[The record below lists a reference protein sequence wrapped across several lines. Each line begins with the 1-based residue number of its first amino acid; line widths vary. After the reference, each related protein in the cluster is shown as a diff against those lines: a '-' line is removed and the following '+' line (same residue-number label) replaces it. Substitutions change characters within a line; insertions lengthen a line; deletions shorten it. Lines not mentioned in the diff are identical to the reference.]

1 MEPTK
6 KDVKRKPKAV
16 EPITKT
22 KAEELC
28 EGLSSDLKAQAVT
41 LANAVLTMQAKIEQ
55 QIPVYKEEP
64 LAQSVTVGT
73 GETVLRQNPIT
84 QEFRATVRDYASA
97 LNNLSEILEKKEAVK
112 EESSLDALK
121 SRFKVG

>member
-1 MEPTK
+1 MATRK
-6 KDVKRKPKAV
+6 TTKPKAV

-41 LANAVLTMQAKIEQ
+41 LANAVLTMQTKIEQ
-55 QIPVYKEEP
+55 QIPIYKDEP
-64 LAQSVTVGT
+64 LAQTVIQGN

-97 LNNLSEILEKKEAVK
+97 LNNLSEILEKKEAEK

>member
-1 MEPTK
+1 MEPK
-6 KDVKRKPKAV
+6 KRKPKAV